1 MNNSRDLDLEKQ
13 IDAYVKGH
21 LSVSEAEELWIELLK
36 RPDYIELLETEL
48 CIKQIIEEQIAAEEE
63 SGRQAQPL
71 ESFRHTLN
79 RSWKWLAAAASVA
92 ILIVAINF
100 FQTEPNQ
107 SLQELTLGEINIV
120 ENLASPEVLRSQKTE
135 LPAVDSLLNLG
146 FKAAI
151 SGNVDEAIG
160 IYKEVIDK
168 YNNAPNVAMAYLN
181 LGIIE
186 YNAERYEEASV
197 AFTDAIQRVG
207 DDRVLQEKAYWYL
220 GNAFIKLDQ
229 PDKARVAIQDAYE
242 MDGIYRNPAS
252 RLLERLDSETEM
264 GN

>member
-1 MNNSRDLDLEKQ
+1 MDHSRDLDLEKQ
-13 IDAYVKGH
+13 LDAYVKGH

-63 SGRQAQPL
+63 SGRKAQPL

-100 FQTEPNQ
+100 FQAETNQ
-107 SLQELTLGEINIV
+107 TLQELTLGEINIV
-120 ENLASPEVLRSQKTE
+120 ENLASPEVLRSQKIE

-151 SGNVDEAIG
+151 SGNVEEAIG
-160 IYKEVIDK
+160 IYKKVIDN

-186 YNAERYEEASV
+186 YNAERYEEAAV
-197 AFTDAIQRVG
+197 AFTDAVQRV
-207 DDRVLQEKAYWYL
+207 DNDRVLKEKAYWYL
-220 GNAFIKLDQ
+220 GNAYIKIEQFDE
-229 PDKARVAIQDAYE
+229 ARDAIQNAYA
-242 MDGIYRNPAS
+242 MDGLYRNPAS
-252 RLLERLDSETEM
+252 RLLERLESEEKM